1 MFNVNPFQGGNHG
14 LVAPERLGP
23 TNLSHKTNQ
32 FEDCNDEDA
41 DDQGKKN
48 MVIRGMLKII
58 PMQLV
63 SK

>member
-32 FEDCNDEDA
+32 FDDCNGEDT
-41 DDQGKKN
+41 DGQGKK
-48 MVIRGMLKII
+48 MWL
-58 PMQLV
+58 
-63 SK
+63 